1 MFRLGRTDRSKKQP
15 GDLLQSIESKQ
26 KSLNFAIQNEVLE
39 QAIRLNQSQK
49 VLTAITKLS
58 QKKPWEYYEDG
69 KYLITQK
76 KWDDAKANFIHY
88 RNYVEQKTPII
99 SEKND
104 NGIKPPSED
113 NHLKYLA
120 YIQDQ
125 ISVTADD
132 NPLFS
137 VVSVTKANTYKKQWE
152 QWQKDYMTKK
162 K

>member
-1 MFRLGRTDRSKKQP
+1 MR
-15 GDLLQSIESKQ
+15 
-26 KSLNFAIQNEVLE
+26 
-39 QAIRLNQSQK
+39 
-49 VLTAITKLS
+49 LS

-69 KYLITQK
+69 KYLISQK

-88 RNYVEQKTPII
+88 RNFVEQKTALI
-99 SEKND
+99 SDKND
-104 NGIKPPSED
+104 NGIKPPAED

-125 ISVTADD
+125 MTVTGDD

-137 VVSVTKANTYKKQWE
+137 VVSTKKANVYKQQWE